1 MSMVEDLLL
10 ADPKSISLPTPKQNG
25 PRPGTPGQL
34 RSLANLRPPWKKGER
49 PPGAGKPKKTLT
61 EALIKRLGKKRAIE
75 VATALID
82 EAAAGNVPAFNAL
95 ADRIEGKVAE
105 KIEVSGNVD
114 LGLRIAAARERRR
127 LRSGTNDVD
136 AEIVRDRTV
145 QDSNGTSALQD
156 VDWKD
161 VAGE

>member
-1 MSMVEDLLL
+1 MATDL
-10 ADPKSISLPTPKQNG
+10 ISSFSPTPKKPG
-25 PRPGTPGQL
+25 PKPGSPINP
-34 RSLANLRPPWKKGER
+34 RSLANLKPPWRKGQT
-49 PPGAGKPKKTLT
+49 GNSLGKPRKTLT

-127 LRSGTNDVD
+127 LRSTSDVD
-136 AEIVRDRTV
+136 AVVV
-145 QDSNGTSALQD
+145 QDSGTEPRLPDTVRTSASQD

-161 VAGE
+161 VSGD